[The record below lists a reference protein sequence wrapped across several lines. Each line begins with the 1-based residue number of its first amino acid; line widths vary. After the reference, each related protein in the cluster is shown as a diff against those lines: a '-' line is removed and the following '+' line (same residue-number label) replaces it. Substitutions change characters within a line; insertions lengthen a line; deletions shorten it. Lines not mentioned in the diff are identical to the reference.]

1 MTTAEIRTLADLP
14 FHVAGRHPKPAL
26 VGRCIPDG
34 IDVSSSR
41 QFFEQIRDFSLGLK
55 GIGVGP
61 GDRVALIC
69 ETRPEWMVAD
79 LGLLTAGAV
88 TVPIYPTLPAE
99 RICYILADS
108 GARTVVVSDEEQA
121 AKVRTIRSRLD
132 DLHTIVVID
141 AESGRAE
148 VEPSST
154 REVGFADVERQG
166 HRRLMQ
172 EEGLAREFK
181 EAAAAISKDQL
192 ATIIYT
198 SGTTGDPKGVMLT
211 HGAIVANV
219 IDADTMITVSDADDA
234 LSFLPLCHALERQV
248 VYLYLYKGVTVTF
261 AESLETVARDMSR
274 VGPTVMTGVPRVFEK
289 LRARILDAVSQAP
302 PLRQRLFGWAIGVG
316 LQRARAVLEGR
327 ELSLTTRLQH
337 GLADRLVL
345 SKIRERT
352 GGRLRFVVSGGAPL
366 AVTVAEF
373 LFAAGIPVLEGYG
386 LTETAP
392 VLTVNPEGA
401 PRLGTVGKA
410 LPRVELRIAH
420 DGEILARGP
429 NLMLGYY
436 QQPEATAEVIRDGW
450 FHTGD
455 IGHLDDDGYLRIT
468 GRKKELL
475 VTAGGKNIAPQPIEQ
490 RLKQDPLVAE
500 AVLIGDRRH
509 FVSALIVPEFAAA
522 AARVSLPAETDPVTL
537 VVRDDVR
544 ALFEAVIERVNAGLP
559 RYEQIKNFAL
569 VPTEFSVVSGE
580 LTPTLKVR
588 RRVVAEKYHEAIEG
602 LYVAAPAEGAGFGAA
617 GAPSR
622 RVVRR

>member
-1 MTTAEIRTLADLP
+1 MATAEIQTLADLP
-14 FHVAGRHPKPAL
+14 FHVAGRYPKPSL
-26 VGRCIPDG
+26 VGRCTPDG

-41 QFFEQIRDFSLGLK
+41 EFFEQIRDVSLGLK
-55 GIGVGP
+55 SIGVGP

-79 LGLLTAGAV
+79 LAVLTAGAL

-99 RICYILADS
+99 RVRFILADA
-108 GARTVVVSDEEQA
+108 GASVVVASDEEQA
-121 AKVRTIRSRLD
+121 AKVRAVRAQLP
-132 DLHTIVVID
+132 DLTTVLVID
-141 AESGRAE
+141 TGTSGGETDGSSARELSFAEI
-148 VEPSST
+148 
-154 REVGFADVERQG
+154 ERRG

-181 EAAAAISKDQL
+181 EAAAAIADDQL

-219 IDADTMITVSDADDA
+219 LDADTMITVSDTDEA

-248 VYLYLYKGVTVTF
+248 VYLYLFKGVTVTF
-261 AESLETVARDMSR
+261 AESLETVARDMVR
-274 VGPTVMTGVPRVFEK
+274 VRPTVMTGVPRVFEK
-289 LRARILDAVSQAP
+289 LHARILDAVSQAP
-302 PLRQRLFGWAIGVG
+302 PLRQGLFRWAFGVG
-316 LQRARAVLEGR
+316 LRRARAVLDGR
-327 ELSLTTRLQH
+327 EPSVLTRVQH

-366 AVTVAEF
+366 SVTVAEF
-373 LFAAGIPVLEGYG
+373 LFAVGIPALEGYG

-392 VLTVNPEGA
+392 VLTVNPEGR

-410 LPRVELRIAH
+410 LPRVEIRIAD

-429 NLMLGYY
+429 NLMRGYY
-436 QQPEATAEVIRDGW
+436 QKPEATAEAIQDGW

-455 IGHLDDDGYLRIT
+455 IGHLDDDGYLIIT
-468 GRKKELL
+468 DRKKELL

-500 AVLIGDRRH
+500 AVLIGDRRP
-509 FVSALIVPEFAAA
+509 FVSVLIVPEFTEA
-522 AARVSLPAETDPVTL
+522 AARASVSAETDPETL
-537 VVRDDVR
+537 VERPDVR
-544 ALFEAVIERVNAGLP
+544 ALFETVVERVNAGLP
-559 RYEQIKNFAL
+559 RYEQIKKFAL
-569 VPTEFSVVSGE
+569 LSKEFSIASGE
-580 LTPTLKVR
+580 LTPTLKIR
-588 RRVVAEKYHEAIEG
+588 RRAVAERCYKVIEG
-602 LYVAAPAEGAGFGAA
+602 LYATPRA
-617 GAPSR
+617 
-622 RVVRR
+622 

>member
-14 FHVAGRHPKPAL
+14 FHVAGRYPKPAL
-26 VGRCIPDG
+26 VGRCMPDG
-34 IDVSSSR
+34 IDSSSSR

-79 LGLLTAGAV
+79 LGVLAAGGV

-99 RICYILADS
+99 RIRYILADS
-108 GARTVVVSDEEQA
+108 GAPTVVVSDEEQA

-132 DLHTIVVID
+132 GLDTVVVID
-141 AESGRAE
+141 AESTGTEADPPSPGE
-148 VEPSST
+148 V
-154 REVGFADVERQG
+154 RFADVEGQG

-181 EAAAAISKDQL
+181 DAAAAITADQL

-219 IDADTMITVSDADDA
+219 VDADTMITITDADAA

-248 VYLYLYKGVTVTF
+248 VYLYLYRGVTVTF

-274 VGPTVMTGVPRVFEK
+274 VRPTVMTGVPRVFEK

-302 PLRQRLFGWAIGVG
+302 PLRQKLVRWALGVG
-316 LQRARAVLEGR
+316 VQRARAVLAGR
-327 ELSLTTRLQH
+327 EPALATRLQH

-366 AVTVAEF
+366 SVTVAEF
-373 LFAAGIPVLEGYG
+373 LFAVGIPALEGYG

-410 LPRVELRIAH
+410 LPRVELRIDD

-429 NLMLGYY
+429 NLMLGYHGK
-436 QQPEATAEVIRDGW
+436 PEATAEAIREGW

-455 IGHLDDDGYLRIT
+455 IGHLDGDGYLRIT
-468 GRKKELL
+468 DRKKELL

-500 AVLIGDRRH
+500 AVLLGDRRP
-509 FVSALIVPEFAAA
+509 FVSVLLVPEFAAA
-522 AARVSLPAETDPVTL
+522 AARVSLPAETDPATL
-537 VVRDDVR
+537 IVRDDVR
-544 ALFEAVIERVNAGLP
+544 ELFGAVIERVNAELP
-559 RYEQIKNFAL
+559 SYEQIKKFAL
-569 VPTEFSVVSGE
+569 LPTEFSVASGE

-588 RRVVAEKYHEAIEG
+588 RRVIAEERREAIEG
-602 LYVAAPAEGAGFGAA
+602 LYAAVSVGPQASGA
-617 GAPSR
+617 
-622 RVVRR
+622 

>member
-1 MTTAEIRTLADLP
+1 MTTAEIRTLADMP

-26 VGRCIPDG
+26 VGRCTPDG

-41 QFFEQIRDFSLGLK
+41 EFFERIRDFGLGLK

-79 LGLLTAGAV
+79 LGVLTAGAV

-99 RICYILADS
+99 RIRYILADS
-108 GARTVVVSDEEQA
+108 RAGTVVASDEEQA
-121 AKVRTIRSRLD
+121 AKVRTIQSRLD
-132 DLHTIVVID
+132 NLDTIVVID
-141 AESGRAE
+141 AESSGAE
-148 VEPSST
+148 ADPSST
-154 REVGFADVERQG
+154 REVSFADVERQG

-172 EEGLAREFK
+172 EEGLARQFK
-181 EAAAAISKDQL
+181 EAAAAITEDQL

-219 IDADTMITVSDADDA
+219 VDADTMITVSDADDA

-248 VYLYLYKGVTVTF
+248 VYLYLYNGVTVTF

-302 PLRQRLFGWAIGVG
+302 PLRQRLFGWALGVG
-316 LQRARAVLEGR
+316 LQRARAELEGR
-327 ELSLTTRLQH
+327 EPSLATRLQH

-366 AVTVAEF
+366 SVAVAEF
-373 LFAAGIPVLEGYG
+373 LFAVGIPVLEGYG

-410 LPRVELRIAH
+410 LPRVELRIAD

-436 QQPEATAEVIRDGW
+436 EKPEATAEAIRDGW

-455 IGHLDDDGYLRIT
+455 IGHLDDDGYLHIT
-468 GRKKELL
+468 DRKKELL

-500 AVLIGDRRH
+500 AVLIGDRRR
-509 FVSALIVPEFAAA
+509 FLSVLIVPEFAVA
-522 AARVSLPAETDPVTL
+522 AARVSLAAETDPTVL

-544 ALFEAVIERVNAGLP
+544 ALFEAVIEHVNAELP
-559 RYEQIKNFAL
+559 RYEQIKKFAL
-569 VPTEFSVVSGE
+569 LPAEFSVATGE

-588 RRVVAEKYHEAIEG
+588 RRVVAESCREVIAS
-602 LYVAAPAEGAGFGAA
+602 LYDEAA
-617 GAPSR
+617 GRAPIGD
-622 RVVRR
+622 

>member
-1 MTTAEIRTLADLP
+1 MTTAEIRTLADMP

-26 VGRCIPDG
+26 VGRCTPDG

-41 QFFEQIRDFSLGLK
+41 EFFEQIRDFSLGLK

-79 LGLLTAGAV
+79 LGVLTAGAV

-99 RICYILADS
+99 RIRYILADS
-108 GARTVVVSDEEQA
+108 RASTVVTSDEEQA
-121 AKVRTIRSRLD
+121 AKVRTIQSRLD
-132 DLHTIVVID
+132 HLDTIVVID
-141 AESGRAE
+141 AARSGPEAD
-148 VEPSST
+148 PSST
-154 REVGFADVERQG
+154 REVSFADVERQG

-172 EEGLAREFK
+172 EEGLARQFK
-181 EAAAAISKDQL
+181 EAAAAITEDQL

-219 IDADTMITVSDADDA
+219 IDADAMITLSDADDA

-248 VYLYLYKGVTVTF
+248 VYLYLYNGVTVTF
-261 AESLETVARDMSR
+261 AESLETVARDMGR

-302 PLRQRLFGWAIGVG
+302 PLRQRLFGWALGVG
-316 LQRARAVLEGR
+316 LQRARAELEGR
-327 ELSLTTRLQH
+327 EPSLATRLQH

-352 GGRLRFVVSGGAPL
+352 GSRLRFVVSGGAPL
-366 AVTVAEF
+366 SVAVAEF
-373 LFAAGIPVLEGYG
+373 LFAVGIPALEGYG

-410 LPRVELRIAH
+410 LPRVELRIAD

-436 QQPEATAEVIRDGW
+436 GKPEATAEAIRDGW

-455 IGHLDDDGYLRIT
+455 IGHLDDDGYLHIT
-468 GRKKELL
+468 DRKKELL

-500 AVLIGDRRH
+500 AVLIGDRRQ
-509 FVSALIVPEFAAA
+509 FVSVLIVPEFAVA
-522 AARVSLPAETDPVTL
+522 AARVPLPAETDPTVL
-537 VVRDDVR
+537 VIRDDVR
-544 ALFEAVIERVNAGLP
+544 ALFEVVIEHVNAELP
-559 RYEQIKNFAL
+559 RYEQIKKFAL
-569 VPTEFSVVSGE
+569 LPTEFSVATGE

-588 RRVVAEKYHEAIEG
+588 RRVVAERCHEVIAS
-602 LYVAAPAEGAGFGAA
+602 LYDEAA
-617 GAPSR
+617 GPG
-622 RVVRR
+622 

>member
-1 MTTAEIRTLADLP
+1 MTTTEIRTLADLP
-14 FHVAGRHPKPAL
+14 FHFSGCHPKSAL
-26 VGRCIPDG
+26 VRRCSPVG
-34 IDVSSSR
+34 IEALSSR

-55 GIGVGP
+55 EIGVSP

-69 ETRPEWMVAD
+69 ETRPEWVVVD
-79 LGLLTAGAV
+79 LGVLAAGAV
-88 TVPIYPTLPAE
+88 TVPIYPTLTAE
-99 RICYILADS
+99 RIRYILADS
-108 GARTVVVSDEEQA
+108 GARTVVASDEEQV
-121 AKVRTIRSRLD
+121 AKVRAIQSGLD
-132 DLHTIVVID
+132 DLETVVVID
-141 AESGRAE
+141 ADSGRVEADSALHSE
-148 VEPSST
+148 VSFT
-154 REVGFADVERQG
+154 DVERRG
-166 HRRLMQ
+166 HRRLMV
-172 EEGLAREFK
+172 EDGLAREFK
-181 EAAAAISKDQL
+181 EAASAISADQL

-219 IDADTMITVSDADDA
+219 IDAGTMITVSDTDDA

-248 VYLYLYKGVTVTF
+248 VYLYLYNGATVTF
-261 AESLETVARDMSR
+261 AESLETVARDMRR

-302 PLRQRLFGWAIGVG
+302 PLRQRLFQWALGVG
-316 LQRARAVLEGR
+316 LQRARACLER
-327 ELSLTTRLQH
+327 RKPSLATRVQH

-352 GGRLRFVVSGGAPL
+352 GGRLRFVISGGAPL
-366 AVTVAEF
+366 SLMVAEF
-373 LFAAGIPVLEGYG
+373 LFAVGIPVLEGYG

-401 PRLGTVGKA
+401 PCLGTVGKA
-410 LPRVELRIAH
+410 LPRVKLRIAG

-436 QQPEATAEVIRDGW
+436 QQPEATAEAIKDGW

-455 IGHLDDDGYLRIT
+455 IGHLDDAGYLRIT

-500 AVLIGDRRH
+500 AVLIGDNRH
-509 FVSALIVPEFAAA
+509 FVSALIVPEFATVAA
-522 AARVSLPAETDPVTL
+522 MVSLPAEIDPATL

-544 ALFEAVIERVNAGLP
+544 ALFEVAIGHVNTELP
-559 RYEQIKNFAL
+559 RYEQIKNFEL
-569 VPTEFSVVSGE
+569 LPTEFSVASGE

-588 RRVVAEKYHEAIEG
+588 RRVVVEKYQEVIEG
-602 LYVAAPAEGAGFGAA
+602 LYTAASTE
-617 GAPSR
+617 R
-622 RVVRR
+622 